1 MKKFV
6 LILVSG
12 LILTIFVLFNYFLWV
27 RGEEVDRYKEQVQS
41 LKEDQAINKNARE
54 IDYDNFMS
62 QLSQKNDM
70 IEGLTKQINTL
81 KESTSKTEQEKQA
94 QSESIEERNR
104 VIQKLLLQS
113 NLAPLEDVVKKWT
126 ESIDDGKYEEAFK
139 LQYPRLVTQEDAKKL
154 NDFIANFKN
163 IIQSFKLKSIK
174 LYSGELPSALKG
186 NIILETQIEVKR
198 APETIKGD
206 FSEGINKRYFKMS
219 IYENNWIISEIT
231 EFL

>member
-41 LKEDQAINKNARE
+41 LKEDQVINKNARE
-54 IDYDNFMS
+54 VDYDNFMS

-70 IEGLTKQINTL
+70 IESLTKQINTL
-81 KESTSKTEQEKQA
+81 KESTSKTEQEKQT

-113 NLAPLEDVVKKWT
+113 NLTPLEDVVKKWT
-126 ESIDDGKYEEAFK
+126 EGIDNGKYEEAFK

-154 NDFIANFKN
+154 NDFIADFKN
-163 IIQSFKLKSIK
+163 TIQSFKLKSIK
-174 LYSGELPSALKG
+174 LYSGELPSSLKG
-186 NIILETQIEVKR
+186 SIILETQIEVKR
-198 APETIKGD
+198 VPETIKGD

-219 IYENNWIISEIT
+219 MYENNWIISEIT